1 MIRQIHSIV
10 IAAVVSCLC
19 CSTNLWSE
27 DPTKF
32 AKWEQAITAFEESDR
47 NAPPP
52 KNGVVFVGS
61 SSIRMWNVKQS
72 FPNTPVINRGF
83 GGSQIEDSAHF
94 ADRIVIAYQPRV
106 VVFYAGDNDINAGKM
121 AEQVEADFR
130 QFVKGVHDKVPQ
142 SRILFMAIKPSPS
155 RWKFIEIQRDAN
167 ARIRKFCESEKNL
180 TFVDVVTPMLGP
192 DGQPRAELFLKD
204 QLHMNA
210 DGYRLWTEI
219 VMPHIEAS
227 LD

>member
-1 MIRQIHSIV
+1 MIRRIRSIV
-10 IAAVVSCLC
+10 IAVVVASLC

-27 DPTKF
+27 DATRF
-32 AKWEQAITAFEESDR
+32 AKWEKAITAFEESDR
-47 NAPPP
+47 NDSPP
-52 KNGVVFVGS
+52 KNGAVFVGS
-61 SSIRMWNVKQS
+61 SSIRMWDVKQS
-72 FPNTPVINRGF
+72 FPNLPAINRGF

-94 ADRIVIAYQPRV
+94 ADRIVAVYQPRV
-106 VVFYAGDNDINAGKM
+106 VVFYAGDNDINAGKK
-121 AEQVEADFR
+121 ADQVEADFR
-130 QFVKGVHDKVPQ
+130 RFVKRVHDMLPQ

-219 VMPHIEAS
+219 AKPHIEAG
-227 LD
+227 LK